1 MDLKRL
7 RQELT
12 ITEEDYRGL
21 TCEQRRAIETNRN
34 MLHSPVVFASDYA
47 FRCTSCEEAAP
58 HLNPYGILKSK
69 DPEVPTVNG
78 IFPVKQG
85 TEPRHFSELNHLKGR
100 YVCDHCRD
108 SYFEES

>member
-1 MDLKRL
+1 MDKLEIESALRL
-7 RQELT
+7 NL
-12 ITEEDYRGL
+12 EDFRKL
-21 TCEQRRAIETNRN
+21 SSEQRASVEINKN

-47 FRCTSCEEAAP
+47 FRCASCEEAAP

-69 DPEVPTVNG
+69 DPEVPTADG

-85 TEPRHFSELNHLKGR
+85 AEPQYFSELNHVKGR

-108 SYFEES
+108 SCFEED